1 MMVRLV
7 ALLGIV
13 LLGQTPPPKSTAG
26 DPLFSAR
33 HLACSFPVYAAP
45 VWKDGAAQVVSR
57 AQDFAF
63 DIDAIDTRK
72 NKTSARIVGK
82 GGASAPASVM
92 VTPIAVNVIEGTPIG
107 NLNVTTVFV
116 AGGSEGKYITVHSR
130 HIGDLTSAPSPSQ
143 NYGTCT
149 IVK

>member
-13 LLGQTPPPKSTAG
+13 FAGQTPPQTPAAR
-26 DPLFSAR
+26 DPLFSAK

-57 AQDFAF
+57 PQDFTF
-63 DIDAIDTRK
+63 EIDAINTK
-72 NKTSARIVGK
+72 KSNARIVGK

-92 VTPIAVNVIEGTPIG
+92 VTPIAVNVIEPTPIG

-116 AGGSEGKYITVHSR
+116 AGGSEGKYIAVHSR
-130 HIGDLTSAPSPSQ
+130 HIGDLTSIPSPSQ

-149 IVK
+149 IAK

>member
-13 LLGQTPPPKSTAG
+13 LLGQTPPPKTTAG

-57 AQDFAF
+57 AQDFTF
-63 DIDAIDTRK
+63 DFDGIDTKKR
-72 NKTSARIVGK
+72 SANMVAK
-82 GGASAPASVM
+82 GGVSTHASTV
-92 VTPIAVNVIEGTPIG
+92 VTPTGVNIIEATPIG
-107 NLNVTTVFV
+107 NLNITTVFV
-116 AGGSEGKYITVHSR
+116 AGGPAGKYLAVHSR
-130 HIGDLTSAPSPSQ
+130 HLGDLTSGPSVSQ
-143 NYGTCT
+143 NYGTCE